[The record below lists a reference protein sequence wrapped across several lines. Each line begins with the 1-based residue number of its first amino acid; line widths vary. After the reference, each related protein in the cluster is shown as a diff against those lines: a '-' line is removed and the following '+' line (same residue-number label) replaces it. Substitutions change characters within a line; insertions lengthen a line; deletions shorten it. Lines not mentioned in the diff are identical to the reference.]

1 MKLKKLDQKTKEI
14 LKKEYGEDKLVI
26 LEIPTDENETEYIEV
41 AARVP
46 SRQVFSQYLKW
57 ANDNPKKAQEIL
69 LRGCVLT
76 DREVI
81 EADDFMFNTT
91 ISLLAEL
98 IPIGQGRIKK
108 F

>member
-1 MKLKKLDQKTKEI
+1 MKLKKLDQKTKDV

-26 LEIPTDENETEYIEV
+26 LEIPTDEKETEHFEV
-41 AARVP
+41 AVRVP
-46 SRQVFSQYLKW
+46 SRQVFSQFMKW
-57 ANDNPKKAQEIL
+57 LNDNPKKAQEIL

-91 ISLLAEL
+91 VSLLTEL